1 MSDATTDEII
11 ESFTQQVERQIRLCT
26 GIGKPKMIEIFKKLI
41 GDETPTEEWIS
52 VVKAK
57 RAADFLR
64 SLNERYELSQS
75 DQNTIVDIYG
85 ELMASAPGEIN
96 WDHIGSSGTGKVDD
110 DGSYWYT
117 DTEFPGMKIRLNG
130 IREFII
136 DSDFNLSKIQ
146 LEKLLKGIG
155 YWCLH
160 QINSK

>member
-1 MSDATTDEII
+1 MTQKEKFKEII
-11 ESFTQQVERQIRLCT
+11 RNANIDAEIK
-26 GIGKPKMIEIFKKLI
+26 GIIFGKINSIP
-41 GDETPTEEWIS
+41 ETPTEEWIS